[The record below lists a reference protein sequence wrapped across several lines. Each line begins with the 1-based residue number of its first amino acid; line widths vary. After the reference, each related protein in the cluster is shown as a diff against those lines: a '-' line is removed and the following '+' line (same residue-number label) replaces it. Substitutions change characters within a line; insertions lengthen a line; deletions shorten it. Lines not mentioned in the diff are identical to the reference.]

1 MPVEGCQGEGWRDV
15 ERHPQLSVGEHFLL
29 RRVSCGSQ
37 HRCRQLTTS
46 RESNALSWPPQYPH
60 TAMDKVTVESVLE
73 R

>member
-1 MPVEGCQGEGWRDV
+1 MLVEGCQGEGWRDGSAWESTCYSAESAV
-15 ERHPQLSVGEHFLL
+15 ALSTDVG
-29 RRVSCGSQ
+29 
-37 HRCRQLTTS
+37 QLTTS